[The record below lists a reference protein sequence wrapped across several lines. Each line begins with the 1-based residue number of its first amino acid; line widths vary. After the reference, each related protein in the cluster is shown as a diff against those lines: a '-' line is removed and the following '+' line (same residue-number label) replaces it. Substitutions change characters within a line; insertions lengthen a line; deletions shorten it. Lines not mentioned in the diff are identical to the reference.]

1 LPWAAGAGG
10 TAIHF
15 MTLPD
20 LRIDPPYS
28 EEFKDLLAF
37 SSFAET
43 EKTLFR
49 LDYLCRKYQLAS
61 DKKGV
66 EYCRQIAVLG
76 RRRAE
81 LISRNRRVNAQK
93 RLQKNEIAQWFT
105 IWLET
110 PSIFENWLSMR
121 KDTEEFGKLL
131 ESETQSKQRAGDP
144 YASRDKSS

>member
-1 LPWAAGAGG
+1 
-10 TAIHF
+10 
-15 MTLPD
+15 
-20 LRIDPPYS
+20 
-28 EEFKDLLAF
+28 
-37 SSFAET
+37 
-43 EKTLFR
+43 
-49 LDYLCRKYQLAS
+49 
-61 DKKGV
+61 V